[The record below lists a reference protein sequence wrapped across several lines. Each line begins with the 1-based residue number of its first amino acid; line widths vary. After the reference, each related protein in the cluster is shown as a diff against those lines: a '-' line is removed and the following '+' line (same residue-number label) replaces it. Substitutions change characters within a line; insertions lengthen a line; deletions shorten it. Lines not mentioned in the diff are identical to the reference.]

1 MGDHTIAAPCTK
13 AINTAIIGP
22 GGRNVGIG
30 FAVPVRMA
38 KAVMKQLLRFGEVR
52 RGRLGVA
59 IQEVTPDIAA
69 ALGLKSS
76 QGAIVSRVDRNS
88 SAQQEGIEA
97 DDVII
102 AVNGETLRN
111 SADLRNRVGLVPMG
125 EEVTLTTIRNGKRI
139 EHKANIGKAGVLA
152 SAKRDRA
159 PQLAGSVVIEM
170 DREHGLFGK
179 VAGVVVA
186 QSEPGSP
193 AWRSGLRK
201 GDVIIAVNQ
210 QPTPNLEAFGKAD

>member
-1 MGDHTIAAPCTK
+1 MSS
-13 AINTAIIGP
+13 TALS
-22 GGRNVGIG
+22 V
-30 FAVPVRMA
+30 
-38 KAVMKQLLRFGEVR
+38 LSE
-52 RGRLGVA
+52 
-59 IQEVTPDIAA
+59 
-69 ALGLKSS
+69 
-76 QGAIVSRVDRNS
+76 DR
-88 SAQQEGIEA
+88 
-97 DDVII
+97 

-125 EEVTLTTIRNGKRI
+125 EEITLTTIRNGKRI
-139 EHKANIGKAGVLA
+139 EHKVKIGKARELA
-152 SAKRDRA
+152 SAKRDHA

-210 QPTPNLEAFGKAD
+210 QPTPNLEAFGKAIERTAKVLAVNIIRDGTQLFLVLQ